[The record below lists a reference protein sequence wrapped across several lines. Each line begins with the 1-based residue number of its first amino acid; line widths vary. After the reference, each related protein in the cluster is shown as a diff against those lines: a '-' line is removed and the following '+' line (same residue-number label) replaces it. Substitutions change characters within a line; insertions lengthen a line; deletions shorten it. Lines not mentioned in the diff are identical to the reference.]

1 MERWQNSYQTRQK
14 FLIMDICVFL
24 ELGNFC
30 VTKIFRKVALLIVL
44 CQACSTYAG
53 AKLNCYKSVLW
64 SLSWQHGNSQM
75 PYAGLPQSYLLPSHR
90 EYKISCK
97 LCYLASE
104 GGLGAFPCSG
114 DGDLTGEGDLRN
126 IGDVAAKK
134 TQSKWSVSNFKNLTS
149 AFRQFKKKIKPVLKR
164 TDNNFEG

>member
-30 VTKIFRKVALLIVL
+30 VTKIFCKVALLIVL
-44 CQACSTYAG
+44 YQACSTYAG
-53 AKLNCYKSVLW
+53 AKLNCYRSVLW

-75 PYAGLPQSYLLPSHR
+75 PYAGLPQSYPLPSHR

-134 TQSKWSVSNFKNLTS
+134 NRANGQLATSRTWPARSDNL
-149 AFRQFKKKIKPVLKR
+149 KKK
-164 TDNNFEG
+164 D